1 MRVRFMLVSAFT
13 AISFLLLAA
22 TKMFWK
28 KFQEISQ
35 LIAESSKSA

>member
-1 MRVRFMLVSAFT
+1 MRVRFMLVSALT

-22 TKMFWK
+22 TIMFRK
-28 KFQEISQ
+28 KFQVISQ